1 MYNHEKISAI
11 ILLIGL
17 SLIIICSVGVYAQN
31 KKLSKDKQYNDQTI
45 NLMKNYDDNTVKSIY
60 VDGKV
65 SDIIVKKVNIF
76 RLSPKGMTKI

>member
-1 MYNHEKISAI
+1 MKKIAAI
-11 ILLIGL
+11 IFLIGL

-31 KKLSKDKQYNDQTI
+31 KKLSKDNQYNNQTT

-65 SDIIVKKVNIF
+65 SDITAVSYTH
-76 RLSPKGMTKI
+76 L